1 MKCLVSDDAA
11 DQCLCITGS
20 DRSHVFFPVARGPMP
35 DSAPRLNT
43 SFKKVPIA
51 SFKILQ
57 I

>member
-1 MKCLVSDDAA
+1 MKCLVSDDA

-43 SFKKVPIA
+43 SFK
-51 SFKILQ
+51 ILKNLKLYSYVFA
-57 I
+57 